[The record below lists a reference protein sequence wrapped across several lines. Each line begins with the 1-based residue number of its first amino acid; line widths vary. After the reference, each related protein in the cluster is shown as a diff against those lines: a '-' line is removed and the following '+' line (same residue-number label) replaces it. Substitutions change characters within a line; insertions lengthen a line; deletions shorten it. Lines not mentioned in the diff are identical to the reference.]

1 MLLVND
7 DKQSNQIA
15 ENRLKSICFQNTGI
29 LILQSTPFLSI
40 FSGSS
45 EADYLNNLLIMKT
58 GKGEG
63 GSNDFFSIY
72 LFFIWSIYSFVRAMN
87 NTLSRFLKS
96 GSAVDSFTQ
105 RSDHSH
111 MTLKMLIYIF
121 NNCKWYLLSISPSFG
136 LVFDARCYINVVLQ

>member
-63 GSNDFFSIY
+63 GSNDFF
-72 LFFIWSIYSFVRAMN
+72 FQFMYSLYGLYTA
-87 NTLSRFLKS
+87 
-96 GSAVDSFTQ
+96 
-105 RSDHSH
+105 
-111 MTLKMLIYIF
+111 
-121 NNCKWYLLSISPSFG
+121 LLE
-136 LVFDARCYINVVLQ
+136 Q